1 MELYFFSYISFAEET
16 RLRKLQTF
24 MGLRPIYT
32 ITKMNLEKFFS
43 TELILENESIL
54 LRPLSINDI
63 DKIESISYN
72 KELGE
77 FGARVKNRDDLLDYF
92 NFCLNSKK
100 EKELYPLI
108 IIMKEDN
115 SPIGLTM
122 FGNLS
127 FQNQR
132 LEIGWTWIGKKF
144 QGTGINTICK
154 ELLLDYCFDNLN
166 LRRVEFKVDIKN
178 LKSQKA
184 IEKIGAIKEGLLRN
198 YNIQSY
204 GESEGTYV
212 YSILKEEWKN

>member
-1 MELYFFSYISFAEET
+1 
-16 RLRKLQTF
+16 
-24 MGLRPIYT
+24 
-32 ITKMNLEKFFS
+32 MNLENFFS

-54 LRPLSINDI
+54 LRPLSIDDI
-63 DKIESISYN
+63 DKIESISYD
-72 KELGE
+72 EALGE
-77 FGARVKNRDDLLDYF
+77 FGARVKNRDDLMDYF
-92 NFCLNSKK
+92 KFCLNSKK

-108 IIMKEDN
+108 IIRKEDN

-127 FQNQR
+127 FQNKR

-144 QGTGINTICK
+144 QGTGINAICK
-154 ELLLDYCFDNLN
+154 ELLLEYCFNTLN
-166 LRRVEFKVDIKN
+166 LRRVEFKIDIKN

-212 YSILKEEWKN
+212 YSILKEEWKKCKNFDSL